1 MELIK
6 WSEKYSVNN
15 FLLDSQHKKLVSV
28 INELH
33 TAMKVAKGKEILS
46 TIFDELIL
54 YTKEHFRTEEQI
66 MLKFNYP
73 EFKEHKAEHEKLTEQ
88 VIKLQKEYKEGSSL
102 ITMDTMNFLKN
113 WLIEHIEGTDKKY
126 KDKITGNT
134 MNKEILIK

>member
-15 FLLDSQHKKLVSV
+15 FLLDSQHKKLIAI

-33 TAMKVAKGKEILS
+33 TAMKVARGNEIMQ
-46 TIFDELIL
+46 TIYDELIW

-73 EFKEHKAEHEKLTEQ
+73 AFNEHKGEHDKLTEQ
-88 VIKLQKEYKEGSSL
+88 VLKLQKDYKEGKAL
-102 ITMDTMNFLKN
+102 ITMETMNFLKN
-113 WLIEHIEGTDKKY
+113 WLINHIEGTDKKY
-126 KDKITGNT
+126 KDKIVLNAI
-134 MNKEILIK
+134 NKKVMI

>member
-15 FLLDSQHKKLVSV
+15 FLLDSQHKKLVSI

-33 TAMKVAKGKEILS
+33 TAMKIARAKEIMN
-46 TIFDELIL
+46 TIFDELIW

-73 EFKEHKAEHEKLTEQ
+73 AFNEHKLEHEKLTNR
-88 VIKLQKEYKEGSSL
+88 VIDLQNEYKEGKSL
-102 ITMDTMNFLKN
+102 ITMETMTFLKN
-113 WLIEHIEGTDKKY
+113 WLINHIEGTDKKY
-126 KDKITGNT
+126 KDKISGFSI
-134 MNKEILIK
+134 NKQVLI

>member
-15 FLLDSQHKKLVSV
+15 FLLDSQHKKLIAI

-33 TAMKVAKGKEILS
+33 TAMKVARVNEIMQ
-46 TIFDELIL
+46 TIFDELIW

-73 EFKEHKAEHEKLTEQ
+73 GFNEHKEDSFRLMP
-88 VIKLQKEYKEGSSL
+88 G
-102 ITMDTMNFLKN
+102 
-113 WLIEHIEGTDKKY
+113 
-126 KDKITGNT
+126 KDG
-134 MNKEILIK
+134 EF

>member
-15 FLLDSQHKKLVSV
+15 FLLDSQHKKLIAV

-33 TAMKVAKGKEILS
+33 TAMKVARGNEIMQ
-46 TIFDELIL
+46 TIFDELIW

-73 EFKEHKAEHEKLTEQ
+73 AFYEHKAEHEKLTDQ
-88 VIKLQKEYKEGSSL
+88 VLKLQKDYSEGKLL
-102 ITMDTMNFLKN
+102 ISMETLNFLKN
-113 WLIEHIEGTDKKY
+113 WLINHIEGSDKKY
-126 KDKITGNT
+126 KDKIVGNSLD
-134 MNKEILIK
+134 KKILI

>member
-15 FLLDSQHKKLVSV
+15 FLLDSQHKKLIAI

-33 TAMKVAKGKEILS
+33 TAMKVARVNEIMQ
-46 TIFDELIL
+46 TIFDVLIW

-73 EFKEHKAEHEKLTEQ
+73 GFNEHKEEHERLTEQ
-88 VIKLQKEYKEGSSL
+88 VLKLQKNYKDGETL
-102 ITMDTMNFLKN
+102 ITMETMNFLKS
-113 WLIEHIEGTDKKY
+113 WLINHIEGTDKKY
-126 KDKITGNT
+126 KDKIIGNSFD
-134 MNKEILIK
+134 KKILI

>member
-15 FLLDSQHKKLVSV
+15 FLLDSQHKKLIAI

-33 TAMKVAKGKEILS
+33 TAMKISRGNEIMQ
-46 TIFDELIL
+46 TIFDELIW

-73 EFKEHKAEHEKLTEQ
+73 AFNEHKEEHEKLTEQ
-88 VIKLQKEYKEGSSL
+88 VLKLQKGYKDRKIL
-102 ITMDTMNFLKN
+102 ITMETMNFLKD
-113 WLIEHIEGTDKKY
+113 WLINHIEGTDKKY
-126 KDKITGNT
+126 KDKITGNLF
-134 MNKEILIK
+134 NKKVLM

>member
-6 WSEKYSVNN
+6 WSDKYSVNN
-15 FLLDSQHKKLVSV
+15 FLLDSQHKKLIAI

-33 TAMKVAKGKEILS
+33 TAMKVARGNEIMQ
-46 TIFDELIL
+46 TIFDELIW

-73 EFKEHKAEHEKLTEQ
+73 EFKEHKSEHEKLTDQ
-88 VIKLQKEYKEGSSL
+88 VLKLQKDYKEGKSL

-113 WLIEHIEGTDKKY
+113 WLINHIEGTDKKY
-126 KDKITGNT
+126 KDKIVGNSL
-134 MNKEILIK
+134 NKKVLI

>member
-6 WSEKYSVNN
+6 WSDKYSVNN
-15 FLLDSQHKKLVSV
+15 FLLDSQHKKLIAI

-33 TAMKVAKGKEILS
+33 TAMKVARGNEIMQ
-46 TIFDELIL
+46 TIFDELIW

-73 EFKEHKAEHEKLTEQ
+73 AYNEHKAEHEKLTEQ
-88 VIKLQKEYKEGSSL
+88 VLKLQKDYKEGKSL

-113 WLIEHIEGTDKKY
+113 WLINHIEGTDKKY
-126 KDKITGNT
+126 KDKIVSNAI
-134 MNKEILIK
+134 NKKVMI

>member
-15 FLLDSQHKKLVSV
+15 FLLDSQHKKLIAI

-33 TAMKVAKGKEILS
+33 TAMKVARGNEIMQ
-46 TIFDELIL
+46 TIFDELIW

-73 EFKEHKAEHEKLTEQ
+73 GFNEHKEEHEKLTEQ
-88 VIKLQKEYKEGSSL
+88 VLKLQKNYKDGDTF
-102 ITMDTMNFLKN
+102 ITMETVNFLKS
-113 WLIEHIEGTDKKY
+113 WLINHIEGTDKKY
-126 KDKITGNT
+126 KDKIIGNSFD
-134 MNKEILIK
+134 KKILI

>member
-15 FLLDSQHKKLVSV
+15 FLLDSQHKKLIAI

-33 TAMKVAKGKEILS
+33 TAMKVSRGNEIMQ
-46 TIFDELIL
+46 TIFDELIW

-73 EFKEHKAEHEKLTEQ
+73 AFNKHKEEHEKLTEQ
-88 VIKLQKEYKEGSSL
+88 VLKLQKSYKDRKII
-102 ITMDTMNFLKN
+102 ITMETMNFLKD
-113 WLIEHIEGTDKKY
+113 WLINHIECTDKKY
-126 KDKITGNT
+126 KDKITGNLF
-134 MNKEILIK
+134 NKKVLM

>member
-15 FLLDSQHKKLVSV
+15 FLLDSQHKKLIAI

-33 TAMKVAKGKEILS
+33 TAMKVARVNEIMQ
-46 TIFDELIL
+46 TIFDELIW

-73 EFKEHKAEHEKLTEQ
+73 GFNEHKEEHERLTEQ
-88 VIKLQKEYKEGSSL
+88 VLKLQKNYKDGETL
-102 ITMDTMNFLKN
+102 ITMETMNFLKS
-113 WLIEHIEGTDKKY
+113 WLINHIEGTDKKY
-126 KDKITGNT
+126 KDKIIGNSFD
-134 MNKEILIK
+134 KKILI